1 MRPDTA
7 PNLQLELKSRLEQL
21 LHTWTSVPADSHE
34 VLPGEEHIVAAMRDV
49 VRPMVEALGP
59 AELRQHECG
68 DLVARFGPPGDDGL
82 LLQTYIVSQ
91 HGNLM
96 DAPTASVEE
105 DGADHGLPG
114 VVIRGQGAN
123 QNKGPMAAAF
133 TALDLL
139 DQDLRRPVWLAVNTE
154 GRSSHGGSERIID
167 ELGIRSSH
175 AVIATATDLAVSLGN
190 RGRVDIHV
198 TVPGRSAHSSQPSLG
213 INPLPRAG
221 AVIAALEDLELPR
234 PHAAL
239 GPAGVTPYQLT
250 FHPVAPHTLPSE
262 GRLIVDR
269 RLLPGEDPATAT
281 EQVRR
286 HLQQRLA
293 FEVQV
298 EAGAVMLPAEVPADA
313 PVVVGLQKSAASI
326 GVPVATLHS
335 RNTYDAGYGCS
346 VGIPTVMFGPGRRSF
361 GQQVLAAEVVSVE
374 QCWQA
379 AQIYAGLASR
389 LCT

>member
-1 MRPDTA
+1 
-7 PNLQLELKSRLEQL
+7 
-21 LHTWTSVPADSHE
+21 
-34 VLPGEEHIVAAMRDV
+34 
-49 VRPMVEALGP
+49 
-59 AELRQHECG
+59 
-68 DLVARFGPPGDDGL
+68 
-82 LLQTYIVSQ
+82 
-91 HGNLM
+91 
-96 DAPTASVEE
+96 
-105 DGADHGLPG
+105 
-114 VVIRGQGAN
+114 
-123 QNKGPMAAAF
+123 
-133 TALDLL
+133 
-139 DQDLRRPVWLAVNTE
+139 
-154 GRSSHGGSERIID
+154 
-167 ELGIRSSH
+167 
-175 AVIATATDLAVSLGN
+175 
-190 RGRVDIHV
+190 
-198 TVPGRSAHSSQPSLG
+198 
-213 INPLPRAG
+213 
-221 AVIAALEDLELPR
+221 
-234 PHAAL
+234 
-239 GPAGVTPYQLT
+239 
-250 FHPVAPHTLPSE
+250 
-262 GRLIVDR
+262 VDR

-326 GVPVATLHS
+326 GVPVATLYS